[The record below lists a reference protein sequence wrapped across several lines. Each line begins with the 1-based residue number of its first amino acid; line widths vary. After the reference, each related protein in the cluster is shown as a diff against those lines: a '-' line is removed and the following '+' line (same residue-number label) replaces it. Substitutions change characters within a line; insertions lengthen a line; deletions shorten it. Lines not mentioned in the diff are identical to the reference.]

1 MMDKKPERLERHCI
15 NLKKT
20 SEAENPKR
28 VGGWMKSNLGP
39 CGRWKGERKAK
50 KRNRNE
56 NS

>member
-1 MMDKKPERLERHCI
+1 MDKKPERLERHCI